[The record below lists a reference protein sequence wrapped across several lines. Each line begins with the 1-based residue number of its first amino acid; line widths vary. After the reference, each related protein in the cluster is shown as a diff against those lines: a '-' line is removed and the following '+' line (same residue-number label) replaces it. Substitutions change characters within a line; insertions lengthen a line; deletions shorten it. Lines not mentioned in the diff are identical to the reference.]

1 MARKTKEQIQQE
13 RETQLIEFKNSYL
26 EYFHDSYREEAETT
40 EAIAVRT
47 DFAERVWSKMLKEY
61 SFAEL
66 ELFNK
71 YLSSPIVKK
80 MQEAK
85 IQTRYGDLIADV
97 NLDILVE
104 EVEKTDLDE
113 VGSWDF
119 EKEEIIPP
127 VRH

>member
-13 RETQLIEFKNSYL
+13 RETQLVEFKNSYI

-40 EAIAVRT
+40 EAIAVRA

-85 IQTRYGDLIADV
+85 IKTRYGDLIVDV
-97 NLDILVE
+97 HLDILVE
-104 EVEKTDLDE
+104 EVENTDLDE

-119 EKEEIIPP
+119 DKEEIIPP

>member
-13 RETQLIEFKNSYL
+13 RETQLTEFKNSYL
-26 EYFHDSYREEAETT
+26 EYFHDSYREEAETSG
-40 EAIAVRT
+40 AIAVRT

-71 YLSSPIVKK
+71 YISSPTVKK

-85 IQTRYGDLIADV
+85 IQARYGDLIADV

-104 EVEKTDLDE
+104 EVENTDLDE

-119 EKEEIIPP
+119 DKETVISP